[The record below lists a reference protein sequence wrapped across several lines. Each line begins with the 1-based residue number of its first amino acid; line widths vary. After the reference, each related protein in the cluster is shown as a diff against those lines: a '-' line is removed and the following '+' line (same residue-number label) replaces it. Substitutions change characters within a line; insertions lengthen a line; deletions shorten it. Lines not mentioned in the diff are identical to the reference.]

1 MRAST
6 LSLFIS
12 LVVSVHGLLALRPV
26 RAAAGR
32 LVCAEDVV
40 SSHGY
45 QARPQGHSVFKSAW
59 SAHICRRKRPH
70 KFVDH
75 MFTSRTTL
83 TGAVPTTSSV
93 ASTPTSTATASLN
106 QIMCAIGFNFNAGT
120 RASFPPNNTTMA
132 IEDFCAN
139 EIARPEQFLQD
150 KFKDTTTYPQ
160 RSYLS
165 SDVTISIMAIFA
177 DTVGM
182 SGLAGC
188 GQDVEFVVKDRE
200 SVCRGMLQQ
209 IVQEYVH
216 EVVQGKTGG
225 FAIESSAEYGCV
237 IWQIWGYE

>member
-12 LVVSVHGLLALRPV
+12 LVVSVHGLLALRPGVNVSQYVQPQAALSV
-26 RAAAGR
+26 RKMWSAPTAIR
-32 LVCAEDVV
+32 LVHKDIRSLRAP
-40 SSHGY
+40 G
-45 QARPQGHSVFKSAW
+45 QLISVGESV
-59 SAHICRRKRPH
+59 HTI
-70 KFVDH
+70 
-75 MFTSRTTL
+75 
-83 TGAVPTTSSV
+83 PTTSSV

-120 RASFPPNNTTMA
+120 RASSPPNNTTMA

-139 EIARPEQFLQD
+139 EIARD

-209 IVQEYVH
+209 IVQECVH